1 MFILLNPPEPVL
13 LLKLLNSEL
22 SLELL
27 LLNSLELALLKPLE
41 LTLLK
46 LLSPEALLNISI
58 MPNISDILEKFR

>member
-27 LLNSLELALLKPLE
+27 LLNSLELALLKHFGKVPV
-41 LTLLK
+41 
-46 LLSPEALLNISI
+46 SVY
-58 MPNISDILEKFR
+58 

>member
-46 LLSPEALLNISI
+46 LLSP
-58 MPNISDILEKFR
+58 